1 MDKIGDSERKQQLSQ
16 RHGMG
21 VRTETFAQAVWRRF
35 RRHRL
40 AMIGLFV
47 LLLMYLMAIL
57 APWLAPYGYS
67 EVDTRLRLEPPS
79 SEHPLGM
86 DFIGRDVLS
95 RVIWGSRI
103 SLSVGFVSAGVA
115 VFIGTLVGATAGYFG
130 GAVDSVLMRITDV
143 VLSFPVF
150 FLLLTIIA
158 VVERSIFNIMLVI
171 GLTSWP
177 GLARLVRGEFLSLKE
192 REFTEAARALG
203 AIDTRVIFRHLL
215 PNAMAPIIVNA
226 TLRIGGAILAESG
239 LSFLGL
245 GVPEPYPSWGSVLN
259 SGRNVLRIAP
269 WITTFPG
276 VFIFLTVLSFNFVGD
291 GLRDA
296 LDPKMDQQG

>member
-1 MDKIGDSERKQQLSQ
+1 MSIPKKPGRPETELTQ
-16 RHGMG
+16 RHGIEAMA
-21 VRTETFAQAVWRRF
+21 ETWGQAVWRRF

-40 AMIGLFV
+40 AMLGAVILIG
-47 LLLMYLMAIL
+47 MYLIAIL
-57 APWLAPYGYS
+57 APWLAPYSYS
-67 EVDTRLRLEPPS
+67 QVDTSRRLEAPS
-79 SEHPLGM
+79 AEHLMGM
-86 DFIGRDVLS
+86 DNIGRDVLS

-103 SLSVGFVSAGVA
+103 SLSVGFVAAGVA

-130 GAVDSVLMRITDV
+130 GRVDNVLMRITDV
-143 VLSFPVF
+143 VMSFPVF

-171 GLTSWP
+171 GLTAWP
-177 GLARLVRGEFLSLKE
+177 GLARLVRGEILSLKE

-203 AIDTRVIFRHLL
+203 AADARVLFRHLL
-215 PNAMAPIIVNA
+215 PNAMAPIIVSA
-226 TLRIGGAILAESG
+226 TLRIGGAILSESG

-259 SGRNVLRIAP
+259 SGRRFLRPAP

-276 VFIFLTVLSFNFVGD
+276 LFIFLTVLSFNFVGD

-296 LDPKMDQQG
+296 LDPKMDQ